1 MVPNAD
7 SKQLL
12 RRCLLHARHRERGA
26 NLVEY
31 GLVVSMFLLLLFGI
45 GGFGHAIYVYHQ
57 LNNAAK
63 EATRYAAV
71 RGSTCSNDNSCLASN
86 SALGTVTGPTTQAD
100 VTQFVKNITPTGVD
114 PTKLTVTVCG
124 VSDTAACPASSPEVC
139 TSAVG
144 TLPATANYPGCTVQ
158 VQVQY
163 AYNFIFPLIR
173 TTVLNMSSTSDLIIV
188 H

>member
-1 MVPNAD
+1 MSANSD
-7 SKQLL
+7 SKQLT
-12 RRCLLHARHRERGA
+12 RRWHPRHGQRGVS
-26 NLVEY
+26 LVEY

-45 GGFGHAIYVYHQ
+45 GGFGHAIYVYHH

-71 RGSTCSNDNSCLASN
+71 RGSTCSSDSSCLASN
-86 SALGTVTGPTTQAD
+86 SALGTAGPTTQAD

-114 PTKLTVTVCG
+114 PTKLTVTICG

-139 TSAVG
+139 TAAVG

-173 TTVLNMSSTSDLIIV
+173 KTVLNMSSSSDLIIV